1 MKLDKPMGRL
11 FKVLVAGGTSKLAGA
26 GARGAAGAS
35 FDAKTAERIVI
46 PQHTTW
52 GAF

>member
-1 MKLDKPMGRL
+1 MKLEKPAAKL
-11 FKVLVAGGTSKLAGA
+11 FKVLVAGGTSKVSGA
-26 GARGAAGAS
+26 GARSAAGTS
-35 FDAKTAERIVI
+35 FDARSAERIVI

>member
-1 MKLDKPMGRL
+1 MKLEKPMGRL
-11 FKVLVAGGTSKLAGA
+11 FKALVAGGASKIAGA
-26 GARGAAGAS
+26 GARSAAGTS
-35 FDAKTAERIVI
+35 FNAKTAERVVI